1 MKKKYI
7 VPDTSVVKL
16 HTINGLLQEG
26 PIEKPIVGSPGQS
39 HDDQLIKSHHE
50 TNSEEKDWGDVDK
63 SIW

>member
-7 VPDTSVVKL
+7 VPDTSAVKL
-16 HTINGLLQEG
+16 YTINGFFEQG
-26 PIEKPIVGSPGQS
+26 PLVGSQNKS
-39 HDDQLIKSHHE
+39 TEEQLIKSHHE

>member
-7 VPDTSVVKL
+7 VPDSFTVKL
-16 HTINGLLQEG
+16 YTINGLLQEG
-26 PIEKPIVGSPGQS
+26 PIVGSKGQS
-39 HDDQLIKSHHE
+39 HDEQLIKSHHE

>member
-7 VPDTSVVKL
+7 VPDSSAVKL
-16 HTINGLLQEG
+16 YTINGLLQEG
-26 PIEKPIVGSPGQS
+26 PVVGSPNQS

>member
-16 HTINGLLQEG
+16 HTINGLLE
-26 PIEKPIVGSPGQS
+26 EKPIVGSPGQS

>member
-7 VPDTSVVKL
+7 VPDTSAVKL
-16 HTINGLLQEG
+16 YTINGLLQEG
-26 PIEKPIVGSPGQS
+26 PIVGSQRQS
-39 HDDQLIKSHHE
+39 TEEQLIKSHHE

>member
-7 VPDTSVVKL
+7 VPDTSAVKL
-16 HTINGLLQEG
+16 YTINGLLQEA
-26 PIEKPIVGSPGQS
+26 PIVGSPGQS

>member
-7 VPDTSVVKL
+7 VPDTSAVKL
-16 HTINGLLQEG
+16 FTINGLLQEG
-26 PIEKPIVGSPGQS
+26 PIEGPIVGSQRQS
-39 HDDQLIKSHHE
+39 TEEQLIKSRHE